1 MQDDIFIDDLSV
13 PSETSGYHSKPL
25 IYFYLFIALFTV
37 VGFVYAHTCN
47 ILMSVIA
54 ALIVVMVWHLSNK
67 NKFKKEEP
75 QIILNDKG
83 VETISTGFTS
93 WENIENE
100 QVFISF

>member
-1 MQDDIFIDDLSV
+1 
-13 PSETSGYHSKPL
+13 
-25 IYFYLFIALFTV
+25 
-37 VGFVYAHTCN
+37 
-47 ILMSVIA
+47 MSVIA